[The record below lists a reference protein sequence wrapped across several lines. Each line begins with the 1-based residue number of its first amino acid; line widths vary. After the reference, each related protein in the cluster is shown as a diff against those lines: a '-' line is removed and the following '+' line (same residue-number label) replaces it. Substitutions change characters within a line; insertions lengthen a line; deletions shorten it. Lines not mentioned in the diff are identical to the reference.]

1 MTAQELLDMAKKEVI
16 MEQFETY
23 IPIQRGRYALL
34 TISPSKP
41 RVLYDNKNHPNYA
54 TATNEYIVVVFASV
68 RQRTAARR
76 IARTHECR
84 LWEVNASRLSKDEK
98 KNAKQAVTLQL
109 FDDWLW
115 NDEHKAVLF
124 SSDDSLMAIPAN
136 YRPVGTH
143 KH

>member
-1 MTAQELLDMAKKEVI
+1 
-16 MEQFETY
+16 MERFETY
-23 IPIQRGRYALL
+23 IPILRGRYALL
-34 TISPSKP
+34 TIESSKP

-76 IARTHECR
+76 IARTHNCR

-98 KNAKQAVTLQL
+98 KNAKQAVTLRL

-115 NDEHKAVLF
+115 NEEHKAVMF
-124 SSDDSLMAIPAN
+124 GDDGSLMAIPDN
-136 YRPVGTH
+136 YRPVG
-143 KH
+143 KHNY